1 MSTPFVIERTYAA
14 PVQKVWEAITDKNKM
29 KQWYFDLSEFRPE
42 VGFEFSFAGQGSKG
56 EKYIHLCK
64 ILEVMPLKKISYS
77 WTYKDYP
84 GYSVVTFEL
93 FEEGKEQTRL
103 KLTHEGLESFPGTE
117 DFAPASFQAGWTELI
132 GNLLKNFLAQ
142 EKS

>member
-1 MSTPFVIERTYAA
+1 MPFVIERTYAA

-42 VGFEFSFAGQGSKG
+42 VGFEFSFTGQGSKG

-77 WTYKDYP
+77 WTYKNYP

-93 FEEGKEQTRL
+93 FEEGKDQTRL
-103 KLTHEGLESFPGTE
+103 ILTHAGLESFAGSE